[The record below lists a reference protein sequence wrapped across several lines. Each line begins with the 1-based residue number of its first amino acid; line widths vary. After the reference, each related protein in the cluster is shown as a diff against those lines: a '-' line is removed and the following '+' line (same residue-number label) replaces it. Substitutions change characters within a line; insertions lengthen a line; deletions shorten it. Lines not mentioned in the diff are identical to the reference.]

1 MMDTNQHKRSTSL
14 LHPPTPSDSHRS
26 IQWRGLLGS
35 ALSLALARSIQEHQG
50 YLYVVVTPDSHSAQ
64 HLEQALSFFL
74 DDQTPVLHYPDW
86 ETLAYDVFSPLP
98 EIISARL
105 KALVQL
111 PATRHGVLITPIAT
125 LMQRLAPRTHI
136 LAQSLSLKVGQ
147 RLDLEATRKRLE
159 QSGYQFVSQVHQHG
173 DFTVRGAILD
183 LFPMATALP
192 IRIELF
198 DDEIDSIRTFDPDTQ
213 RSIAK
218 TEAIELYPAREFP
231 TDPDAIK
238 RFRRAFRNVFPDLPG
253 STPLYQDVSSGFL
266 PGGIEY
272 YLPLFLEQTETLF
285 DYLPENVT
293 FVLAAPPQVAKDFFA
308 EVQER
313 RQLRCGDLDRPPL
326 PPEQLYLSPTEIQQ
340 HLTSYP
346 RIELVE
352 ESEAPVKIDFS
363 SHVLPDFSLQPQKKK
378 PAEAL
383 ESFLSDLSSPVLLT
397 VESPGRREALQ
408 EILSEIGL
416 NPTPV
421 ANWEVFLRT
430 KPAVGLTIAP
440 LAQGLWSDEPPLVLI
455 PEALLHGEKARQ
467 RRRAGAAQ
475 EIENLIADL
484 SELTIGAPVV
494 HRDHG
499 VGRYQGMQKLDVGN
513 VETEFLTLEYAGG
526 DKLYVP
532 VSSLHLISR
541 YSGADVEHAPLHRLG
556 GEQWKKAKRR
566 AQEKIRDVAAE
577 LLEIHAKR
585 AARGGLSHCLDKQAY
600 ETFAADFPFEETA
613 DQATAIDAVVTDL
626 QAPHS
631 MDRVVCGDV
640 GFGKTEVAMRAAFVA
655 VHNGKQVAILVPTT
669 LLAQQHY
676 QNFRDRFADWPV
688 RVEVLSRFVTPKRQ
702 KQILEDTAVGKVD
715 ILIGTHKLIQK
726 RVQYQNLGLVIVDE
740 EQRFGVRQKEH
751 FKRLRSEV
759 DLLTLTAT
767 PIPRTLNMSL
777 SGLRDISIIASP
789 PEGRHPIQT
798 FVSEWIDSLIQ
809 EAILREIR
817 RGGQVFFV
825 HNKIETMERMAEEI
839 QRMVPEA
846 RIRVAHG
853 QMPEREL
860 EQIMLDFYHQR
871 FNVLLCTTIIESG
884 IDIPS
889 ANTIVIHRADLF
901 GLAQLRQLRGRVGRS
916 HHRAYA
922 YLIVPP
928 KKLMTKDAIKRL
940 EAIEAS
946 GELGAGFL
954 ISSHDL
960 EIRGAGELL
969 GDEQSG
975 QIQEIGFNLY
985 AELLERAVAAL
996 KEGKELDFET
1006 AESGPEIDLKIPALI
1021 PEDYLPDVHT
1031 RLVLY
1036 KRIANAPDT
1045 QMLEDLQMEMIDRF
1059 GLLPKATKNLF
1070 ALAEMKLKAATLGIE
1085 RIDANHQGGRI
1096 QFTPDPAINV
1106 EALLKLVQTQPT
1118 IFRLEGPQIL
1128 RFQASL
1134 EDATKRLEF
1143 ISVLLNTL
1151 TPSPEAREPV
1161 KINE

>member
-1 MMDTNQHKRSTSL
+1 MNDTLQPGRAGSL
-14 LHPPTPSDSHRS
+14 LHPECPTPSNPAL
-26 IQWRGLLGS
+26 QWRGLIGS
-35 ALSLALARSIQEHQG
+35 ALPLALAQAVREQRER
-50 YLYVVVTPDSHSAQ
+50 LLVVVTPDTHSAQ
-64 HLEQALSFFL
+64 QLEQAIGFFL
-74 DDQTPVLHYPDW
+74 DGQASVLHYPDW

-98 EIISARL
+98 EIISERL
-105 KALVQL
+105 KTLAQL
-111 PATRHGVLITPIAT
+111 PGTRSGVLITPIAT
-125 LMQRLAPRTHI
+125 LMQKLAPRTHI
-136 LAQSLSLKVGQ
+136 LAQSLSLKTGE
-147 RLDLEATRKRLE
+147 RLDLEATRKQLE
-159 QSGYQFVSQVHQHG
+159 QSGYQFVSQVSQHG
-173 DFTVRGAILD
+173 EFTVRGAILD
-183 LFPMATALP
+183 LFPMASDHP
-192 IRIELF
+192 IRVELF
-198 DDEIDSIRTFDPDTQ
+198 DDEIESIRTFDPDTQ
-213 RSIAK
+213 LSIEK
-218 TEAIELYPAREFP
+218 KDAIELYPAREFP
-231 TDPDAIK
+231 TDPEAIK
-238 RFRRAFRNVFPDLPG
+238 RFRRAFRTAFPDLPA
-253 STPLYQDVSSGFL
+253 SNPLYQDVSNGFL

-272 YLPLFLEQTETLF
+272 YLPLFLEKTETLF
-285 DYLPENVT
+285 DYLPRQVT
-293 FVLAAPPQVAKDFFA
+293 FALAAAPHFAEACFA
-308 EVQER
+308 EVEER
-313 RQLRCGDLDRPPL
+313 YQLRRGDLDRPPL
-326 PPEQLYLSPTEIQQ
+326 PPARLFLSAEELWQRLNTF
-340 HLTSYP
+340 P
-346 RIELVE
+346 RIELFE
-352 ESEAPVKIDFS
+352 ESTAPVKVDFPT
-363 SHVLPDFSLQPQKKK
+363 HPIPDISLQPQKKR
-378 PAEAL
+378 PTQAL
-383 ESFLSDLSSPVLLT
+383 ESFLSGRSNPVLFT
-397 VESPGRREALQ
+397 AESPGRREALQ
-408 EILSEIGL
+408 AMLAGIGIQAK
-416 NPTPV
+416 PV
-421 ANWEVFLRT
+421 EGWNDFLQAR
-430 KPAVGLTIAP
+430 PQAGLT
-440 LAQGLWSDEPPLVLI
+440 LASLEQGLGCDEPALTLI
-455 PEALLHGEKARQ
+455 PEALLQGERVRQ
-467 RRRAGAAQ
+467 RRKAGAAR

-484 SELTIGAPVV
+484 SELSIGAPVV

-499 VGRYQGMQKLDVGN
+499 VGRYQGMQKLEVGD

-541 YSGADVEHAPLHRLG
+541 YSGADIEHAPLHRLG
-556 GEQWKKAKRR
+556 GEQWRKAKRR

-577 LLEIHAKR
+577 LLEIHARR
-585 AARGGLSHCLDKQAY
+585 AARTGLAHQLDEQAY
-600 ETFAADFPFEETA
+600 TAFAAGFPFEETV
-613 DQATAIDAVVTDL
+613 DQASAIEAVLSDL

-688 RVEVLSRFVTPKRQ
+688 RVEVLSRFVTAKQQKR
-702 KQILEDTAVGKVD
+702 ILEDTAEGKVD

-726 RVQYQNLGLVIVDE
+726 GVQYKDLGLVIVDE

-751 FKRLRSEV
+751 FKKLRSEV

-817 RGGQVFFV
+817 RGGQVYFV
-825 HNKIETMERMAEEI
+825 HNKIETMERMAEDI
-839 QRMVPEA
+839 QRLVPEA
-846 RIRVAHG
+846 RIRIAHG

-871 FNVLLCTTIIESG
+871 FNILLCTTIIESG

-901 GLAQLRQLRGRVGRS
+901 GLAQLHQLRGRVGRS

-928 KKLMTKDAIKRL
+928 RKMMTKDAVKRL
-940 EAIEAS
+940 EAIQAS

-985 AELLERAVAAL
+985 AELLERAVEAL
-996 KEGKELDFET
+996 KAGRELDFESVE
-1006 AESGPEIDLKIPALI
+1006 AGIEIDLKIPALI

-1036 KRIANAPDT
+1036 KRIANAADT
-1045 QMLEDLQMEMIDRF
+1045 QALERLQVEMIDRF
-1059 GLLPKATKNLF
+1059 GLLPQPTKNLF
-1070 ALAEMKLKAATLGIE
+1070 ALAEMKLKAESLGIE
-1085 RIDANHQGGRI
+1085 RIDANQGGGRI
-1096 QFTPDPAINV
+1096 QFTPEPAIDV
-1106 EALLKLVQTQPT
+1106 EALLKLVQTQPDL
-1118 IFRLEGPQIL
+1118 FRLDGPQML
-1128 RFQASL
+1128 RFQANL
-1134 EDATKRLEF
+1134 EDPGERLAF
-1143 ISVLLNTL
+1143 VQKLLDQL
-1151 TPSPEAREPV
+1151 TP
-1161 KINE
+1161 

>member
-1 MMDTNQHKRSTSL
+1 MNDTSQPNRPSSL
-14 LHPPTPSDSHRS
+14 LHPAHPTPSEPAVH
-26 IQWRGLLGS
+26 WRGLIGS
-35 ALSLALARSIQEHQG
+35 ALPFALAQAVLEQRG
-50 YLYVVVTPDSHSAQ
+50 RLLVVVTPDTHSAQ
-64 HLEQALSFFL
+64 QLEQAIGFFL
-74 DDQTPVLHYPDW
+74 EDRAPVLHYPDW

-105 KALVQL
+105 KSLVQL
-111 PATRHGVLITPIAT
+111 PRTQSGVLITPIAT

-136 LAQSLSLKVGQ
+136 LAQSLSLKTGEN
-147 RLDLEATRKRLE
+147 LDLEATRTQLE
-159 QSGYQFVSQVHQHG
+159 QSGYQYVSQVSQHG
-173 DFTVRGAILD
+173 EFTVRGAILD
-183 LFPMATALP
+183 LFPMASDHP

-198 DDEIDSIRTFDPDTQ
+198 DDEIESIRTFDPDTQ
-213 RSIAK
+213 LSIEK
-218 TEAIELYPAREFP
+218 IEAIELYPAREFP
-231 TDPDAIK
+231 TDPEAVK
-238 RFRRAFRNVFPDLPG
+238 RFRRAFRNAFPELP
-253 STPLYQDVSSGFL
+253 SSNPLYQDVSSGFL

-272 YLPLFLEQTETLF
+272 YLPLFLEKTETLF
-285 DYLPENVT
+285 DYLPHQVT
-293 FVLAAPPQVAKDFFA
+293 FALAAAPQFAEAYFA
-308 EVQER
+308 EVEER
-313 RQLRCGDLDRPPL
+313 HQLRRGDLDRPPL
-326 PPEQLYLSPTEIQQ
+326 PPDQLFLSPDELQQ
-340 HLTSYP
+340 YLDAFP
-346 RIELVE
+346 RIELFE
-352 ESEAPVKIDFS
+352 ESTAPVKIDFPA
-363 SHVLPDFSLQPQKKK
+363 LAIPDIGLQPQKKQ
-378 PAEAL
+378 PTQAL
-383 ESFLSDLSSPVLLT
+383 ESFLSGLSSPVLFSA
-397 VESPGRREALQ
+397 ESPGRREALQ
-408 EILSEIGL
+408 ETLAGL
-416 NPTPV
+416 GMRVEPV
-421 ANWEVFLRT
+421 KGWNDFLQTR
-430 KPAVGLTIAP
+430 PQVGLTIAP
-440 LAQGLWSDEPPLVLI
+440 LEQGLWSDEPALALI
-455 PEALLHGEKARQ
+455 PEALLQGERVRQ
-467 RRRAGAAQ
+467 RRRTGAAR

-484 SELTIGAPVV
+484 SELSLGAPVV

-499 VGRYQGMQKLDVGN
+499 VGRYQGMQKLEVGG
-513 VETEFLTLEYAGG
+513 VETEFLTLEYAGS

-541 YSGADVEHAPLHRLG
+541 YSGADIEHAPWHRLG
-556 GEQWKKAKRR
+556 GEQWSKAKRR

-585 AARGGLSHCLDKQAY
+585 AARTGLSHTLDEQAY
-600 ETFAADFPFEETA
+600 ATFAAGFPFEETV
-613 DQATAIDAVVTDL
+613 DQASAIDTVLADL

-640 GFGKTEVAMRAAFVA
+640 GFGKTEVAMRAAFVV

-688 RVEVLSRFVTPKRQ
+688 RVEVLSRFVTAKQQ
-702 KQILEDTAVGKVD
+702 KQILEDTASGKVD

-726 RVQYQNLGLVIVDE
+726 GVRYKDLGLVIVDE

-751 FKRLRSEV
+751 FKKLRSEV

-767 PIPRTLNMSL
+767 PIPRTLNTSL

-789 PEGRHPIQT
+789 PEGRHPIKT
-798 FVSEWIDSLIQ
+798 FVSEWIDSLVQ

-817 RGGQVFFV
+817 RGGQVYFV
-825 HNKIETMERMAEEI
+825 HNKIETMERMAEDI
-839 QRMVPEA
+839 HRLVPEA
-846 RIRVAHG
+846 RIRIAHG

-901 GLAQLRQLRGRVGRS
+901 GLAQLHQLRGRVGRS

-985 AELLERAVAAL
+985 AELLEKAVAAL
-996 KEGKELDFET
+996 KEGKELDFESVET
-1006 AESGPEIDLKIPALI
+1006 GIEIDLKIPALI

-1036 KRIANAPDT
+1036 KRIANAVDVRG
-1045 QMLEDLQMEMIDRF
+1045 LEDLQVEMIDRF
-1059 GLLPKATKNLF
+1059 GLLPPPTRNLF
-1070 ALAEMKLKAATLGIE
+1070 TLAEMKLQADTLGIE
-1085 RIDANHQGGRI
+1085 RIDAHQGGGRI
-1096 QFTPDPAINV
+1096 QFGEQPAIDV
-1106 EALLKLVQTQPT
+1106 EALLKLVQTQPGC
-1118 IFRLEGPQIL
+1118 FRLDGPQML
-1128 RFQASL
+1128 RFQTAL
-1134 EDATKRLEF
+1134 EDPEKRLEF
-1143 ISVLLNTL
+1143 IQELIGRL
-1151 TPSPEAREPV
+1151 TP
-1161 KINE
+1161 